1 MSSNSQ
7 DQCQGGAESGDPHGE
22 VRAQPPGPDAPCAG
36 VDLPAVRRPPEGRRA
51 SLARWGPA
59 TLLTIAAALLSL
71 YKLGSSP
78 MWNDETA
85 SVSISVQHGH
95 ALWSAITSDGGSMSA
110 YYMLLHALFLAGLGQ
125 SAISVRLISVVALAV
140 MVPFLYDLVLRCWG
154 ARVAV
159 IATALVI
166 TNRTVIS
173 KAQEARGYTLGLL
186 LVVVATWLLTSFL
199 DRPSRPRL
207 VAWAVV
213 SALACY
219 SLLLSPLFALAQVV
233 SLGTL
238 RRRAAEMR
246 SAVIATGLLAVLL
259 VPLALM
265 ALHRG
270 TAQIDWITP
279 IGAGSVTTFLY
290 GLIVPGFSTW
300 LRLLMLLAI
309 VVGIVTV
316 GREAVEN
323 KAGSLER
330 WHRVLLL
337 SWAGLP
343 LVAVLAISF
352 AVSLLQPGYLIACVP
367 AFAVL
372 GAVGIMTVAR
382 SLAEGAARR
391 IAAIRAGESS
401 RAKRGAPVA
410 GLVLGAG
417 AAALFALYPL
427 AATWSRY
434 GAVIE
439 NGPGETAYI
448 VGLARPGD
456 GIIFDQ
462 PSQRMIFNYY
472 LLADFD
478 KAGRFPLLPAPV
490 WPSARWGTQVAYAAD
505 HRVPAPGAI
514 AATEGRF
521 TRIWVVDGGWAPLP
535 RYLAQSRAL
544 LASLGRHYLVVG
556 EDDFKGVKVLL
567 FSGSGSLP
575 PGMHPWTGGG

>member
-1 MSSNSQ
+1 MPSNSQ

-22 VRAQPPGPDAPCAG
+22 VPAQPPGADAPSAD
-36 VDLPAVRRPPEGRRA
+36 VDVPALRRPPEGHGA
-51 SLARWGPA
+51 WLARWGPA
-59 TLLTIAAALLSL
+59 TVLTIAAALLSL

-95 ALWSAITSDGGSMSA
+95 ELWSAITSDGGSMSA
-110 YYMLLHALFLAGLGQ
+110 YYMLLHTLFLAGLGQ
-125 SAISVRLISVVALAV
+125 SATSVRLISVVAFV
-140 MVPFLYDLVLRCWG
+140 VTVPFLYGLVLRCWG
-154 ARVAV
+154 ARVAA

-166 TNRTVIS
+166 TNRAVIS

-186 LVVVATWLLTSFL
+186 LVVVATRLLVSVL
-199 DRPSRPRL
+199 ERRSRPRL
-207 VAWAVV
+207 VAWVVV

-219 SLLLSPLFALAQVV
+219 SLLLSPLFAIAQVV
-233 SLGTL
+233 SMGTL
-238 RRRAAEMR
+238 RRRAAVMR
-246 SAVIATGLLAVLL
+246 SALVAAGLLAVLL

-270 TAQIDWITP
+270 SAQIDWIAP
-279 IGAGSVTTFLY
+279 MSAGSARTFLY

-300 LRLLMLLAI
+300 LRPLMLLVIAA
-309 VVGIVTV
+309 GTVTTAR
-316 GREAVEN
+316 GAAES

-330 WHRVLLL
+330 WHGVLLL

-343 LVAVLAISF
+343 LVVVLAISF
-352 AVSLLQPGYLIACVP
+352 SVSLLQPGYLIASMP

-372 GAVGIMTVAR
+372 GAIGITTVAGL
-382 SLAEGAARR
+382 LAEGTARG
-391 IAAIRAGESS
+391 IAAVRAGE
-401 RAKRGAPVA
+401 RARATHGAALA

-427 AATWSRY
+427 AETWGHY

-439 NGPGETAYI
+439 NGPGETAYV

-478 KAGRFPLLPAPV
+478 KAGKLPRLPAPV
-490 WPSARWGTQVAYAAD
+490 WPSAAWGTQLPYAAN
-505 HRVPAPGAI
+505 HRVPTPGAI
-514 AATEGRF
+514 AALDGRF
-521 TRIWVVDGGWAPLP
+521 NRIWVVDGGWAALP

-544 LASLGRHYLVVG
+544 LAALDQHYPVVG
-556 EDDFKGVKVLL
+556 EKDFKGVKVLL
-567 FSGSGSLP
+567 FTRSGSLP
-575 PGMHPWTGGG
+575 PGMQRWSGGG

>member
-1 MSSNSQ
+1 
-7 DQCQGGAESGDPHGE
+7 
-22 VRAQPPGPDAPCAG
+22 V
-36 VDLPAVRRPPEGRRA
+36 
-51 SLARWGPA
+51 RWGPA
-59 TLLTIAAALLSL
+59 ALLTIAAGLLSA

-78 MWNDETA
+78 MWSDETA

-95 ALWSAITSDGGSMSA
+95 ELWSAITSDGGNMSV
-110 YYMLLHALFLAGLGQ
+110 YYMLLHTLFLAGLGR
-125 SAISVRLISVVALAV
+125 SAISVRLISVVAFVV
-140 MVPFLYDLVLRCWG
+140 MVPFLYGLVLRCWG

-166 TNRTVIS
+166 TNRTVIT

-186 LVVVATWLLTSFL
+186 LVVVATWLLISVL
-199 DRPSRPRL
+199 DRLSRPRV

-238 RRRAAEMR
+238 RRRTAVMR
-246 SAVIATGLLAVLL
+246 SAVVAAGLLAVLL

-270 TAQIDWITP
+270 TGQIDWIAP

-290 GLIVPGFSTW
+290 GLIVPGFSAW
-300 LRLLMLLAI
+300 LRPLMLLAI
-309 VVGIVTV
+309 VVGIVMV
-316 GREAVEN
+316 GRGAAESR
-323 KAGSLER
+323 AGSLER
-330 WHRVLLL
+330 WHGVLLL

-352 AVSLLQPGYLIACVP
+352 AVSLLQAGYLIACVP

-372 GAVGIMTVAR
+372 GAIGITTAAR
-382 SLAEGAARR
+382 SLAEGAARG
-391 IAAIRAGESS
+391 IAGIRAGESS
-401 RAKRGAPVA
+401 RARRGAPVA

-427 AATWSRY
+427 AQTWGHY

-439 NGPGETAYI
+439 NGPGETAYV

-456 GIIFDQ
+456 GVIFDQ

-472 LLADFD
+472 LLADFH

-490 WPSARWGTQVAYAAD
+490 WPSDRWGTQLAYAAD
-505 HRVPAPGAI
+505 HRVPTPGAI
-514 AATEGRF
+514 AALDGRF
-521 TRIWVVDGGWAPLP
+521 SRIWVVDGGWAPLR
-535 RYLAQSRAL
+535 RYLAQSRGL
-544 LASLGRHYLVVG
+544 LAALGRHYPVVG

-567 FSGSGSLP
+567 FARSGSLP

>member
-1 MSSNSQ
+1 
-7 DQCQGGAESGDPHGE
+7 
-22 VRAQPPGPDAPCAG
+22 
-36 VDLPAVRRPPEGRRA
+36 
-51 SLARWGPA
+51 
-59 TLLTIAAALLSL
+59 
-71 YKLGSSP
+71 
-78 MWNDETA
+78 
-85 SVSISVQHGH
+85 
-95 ALWSAITSDGGSMSA
+95 
-110 YYMLLHALFLAGLGQ
+110 
-125 SAISVRLISVVALAV
+125 
-140 MVPFLYDLVLRCWG
+140 
-154 ARVAV
+154 
-159 IATALVI
+159 
-166 TNRTVIS
+166 
-173 KAQEARGYTLGLL
+173 
-186 LVVVATWLLTSFL
+186 
-199 DRPSRPRL
+199 
-207 VAWAVV
+207 
-213 SALACY
+213 
-219 SLLLSPLFALAQVV
+219 
-233 SLGTL
+233 
-238 RRRAAEMR
+238 
-246 SAVIATGLLAVLL
+246 
-259 VPLALM
+259 
-265 ALHRG
+265 
-270 TAQIDWITP
+270 
-279 IGAGSVTTFLY
+279 
-290 GLIVPGFSTW
+290 
-300 LRLLMLLAI
+300 
-309 VVGIVTV
+309 
-316 GREAVEN
+316 
-323 KAGSLER
+323 
-330 WHRVLLL
+330 
-337 SWAGLP
+337 
-343 LVAVLAISF
+343 VAVLAISF